1 MGPTG
6 NAARYGQNY
15 TPKPSQPAGLPYGAR
30 GLGVAFEA
38 IE

>member
-15 TPKPSQPAGLPYGAR
+15 TPNLGQPGGAAP
-30 GLGVAFEA
+30 G
-38 IE
+38 